1 MVCVLMSIACVIAT
15 SLRRRRQKH
24 VEFTSTMTSPAPE
37 LSALG
42 YGEDD
47 DDDDISP
54 REKGGENAA
63 PVVPLPML
71 FSPREKGGENAAPV
85 VPLPML
91 FSPREKGG
99 ENAAPVV
106 PLPMHQHDDD
116 DVPMLDPESPVG
128 GARSN
133 CFTFEAIARTRRVV
147 VREYAAKETNDT
159 N

>member
-85 VPLPML
+85 VPLPM
-91 FSPREKGG
+91 
-99 ENAAPVV
+99 
-106 PLPMHQHDDD
+106 HQHDDD

>member
-63 PVVPLPML
+63 PVVPLPM
-71 FSPREKGGENAAPV
+71 
-85 VPLPML
+85 
-91 FSPREKGG
+91 
-99 ENAAPVV
+99 
-106 PLPMHQHDDD
+106 HQHDDD